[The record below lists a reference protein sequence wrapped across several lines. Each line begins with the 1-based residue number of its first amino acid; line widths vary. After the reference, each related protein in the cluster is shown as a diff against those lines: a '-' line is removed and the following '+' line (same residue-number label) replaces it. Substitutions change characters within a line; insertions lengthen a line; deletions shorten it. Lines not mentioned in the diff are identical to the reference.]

1 MPTARSQ
8 ASTGGLP
15 QVVVH
20 VDMDAFYASVEM
32 ARHPELRDVPMFV
45 GGSTRGVV
53 LSANYPAR
61 RYGITAGMPSSRA
74 RRLCPQVAV
83 VHPDHDHYGAV
94 STGIGEIF
102 DTFTDKVEMASI
114 DEAFMDLTTA
124 MRRLGEDPVAVGE
137 QLRAQVMDEQG
148 VACSV
153 GIGPNKFIAKLASK
167 QAKPDGL
174 RLVQAQD
181 VIAFLH
187 PLPVDAIWGVGE
199 VTAGKLRKLGLE
211 TVRDLANTPRAT
223 LQRAMGDNLGAML
236 FDLSWGRDERSVLA
250 RQPAEHSV
258 GSQETFARDTDDAAI
273 VATEILRMAERTAA
287 RMRAQEMVSR
297 TVTLSV
303 RFADF
308 TTITRTGT
316 LKAFTDRTND
326 VYAEAMRLYG
336 KLNLQRAR
344 IRRVGVRME
353 KLVPKATTYEQPALD
368 EPAHGWSE
376 AEQAVDRA
384 VLRFGPKAVQR
395 ARLTRR
401 PALHAS

>member
-1 MPTARSQ
+1 MRTIM
-8 ASTGGLP
+8 
-15 QVVVH
+15 H

-61 RYGITAGMPSSRA
+61 SYGITSGMPSSRA

-83 VHPDHDHYGAV
+83 VHPDHELYGEV
-94 STGIGEIF
+94 SAGIGEIF
-102 DTFTDKVEMASI
+102 DTLTDRVEMASI
-114 DEAFMDLTTA
+114 DEAFIDLTTA
-124 MRRLGEDPVAVGE
+124 LRRLGDDPVMVGE
-137 QLRAQVMDEQG
+137 MLRAQVMDEQG

-153 GIGPNKFIAKLASK
+153 GIGPSKFIAKLASK

-174 RLVQAQD
+174 CEVRAED

-211 TVRDLANTPRAT
+211 TVRELANTPRAT
-223 LQRAMGDNLGAML
+223 LQRAMGDNMGAML
-236 FDLSWGRDERSVLA
+236 FDLAWGRDDRSVLA

-258 GSQETFARDTDDAAI
+258 GSQETFGRDTDDGEI
-273 VATEILRMAERTAA
+273 VATEILRMAERTAS
-287 RMRAQEMVSR
+287 RMRAQEMVGR
-297 TVTLSV
+297 TVTLSI

-326 VYAEAMRLYG
+326 IYAEAMRLYG
-336 KLNLQRAR
+336 KLHLQRAR

-368 EPAHGWSE
+368 EHAHGRSE
-376 AEQAVDRA
+376 AEEAIDRA

-395 ARLTRR
+395 ARLTSR
-401 PALHAS
+401 PVLHAS